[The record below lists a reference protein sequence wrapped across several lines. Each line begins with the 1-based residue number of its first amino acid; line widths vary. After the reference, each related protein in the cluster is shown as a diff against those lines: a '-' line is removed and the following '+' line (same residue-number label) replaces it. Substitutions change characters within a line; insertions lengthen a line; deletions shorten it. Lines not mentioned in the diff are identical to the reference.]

1 MLIYRVQ
8 DKNGRGPFQR
18 GLTERWARKTAREM
32 DTLKPSIEEFRR
44 LFSRADLIPY
54 LGTGCLTHKQLK
66 GWFKESEMEILQS
79 MGFQAVEII
88 AEKVLAQSEIQCVFW
103 TPVPLNSA
111 AYPFE
116 LYGKSTTQ
124 LQETYGI

>member
-8 DKNGRGPFQR
+8 DKNGRGPFR
-18 GLTERWARKTAREM
+18 PGLTDRWNKKSTR
-32 DTLKPSIEEFRR
+32 DFSNLKPSIEEFRR
-44 LFSRADLIPY
+44 LFSRTDLIPY

-66 GWFKESEMEILQS
+66 GWFKESEMEVLQS

-116 LYGKSTTQ
+116 LYSKSTNQ